1 MNVNGYNLKRH
12 QIVVM
17 DGSDEEVLYSILKGI
32 DDVVIGYAPLV
43 ACRKLHRDHPT
54 IVVIDT
60 LIDDE
65 AYDAAKM
72 RFEDLHPGLCIFDP
86 PMLMN

>member
-1 MNVNGYNLKRH
+1 MNINGYHCKHH

-17 DGSDEEVLYSILKGI
+17 DGSDIEVLYSIVRGL
-32 DDVVIGYAPLV
+32 DSVAIGYAPLV
-43 ACRKLHRDHPT
+43 ACRKLDREHPT

-60 LIDDE
+60 IMDDE